1 MVPNTLVKVKRLVS
15 LAMLCTLAF
24 AVTYLSKQIPISV
37 AGFLRMDFKDV
48 IIIIGGFI
56 FGPIAAAAV
65 SIVTSFLEMITIS
78 ATGFYGFFMNVVSSC
93 AFACIAAAFYKKSR
107 TMKASV
113 AGLVAGALSMTVLMI
128 LWNYII
134 TPIYMGLPRG
144 DVAAMLIPVFLPF
157 NLLKSGINVALTILL
172 YKPVIVGLRKA
183 GLAPAGTGSK
193 KGGVNWGLMG
203 AAVFLL
209 ASLAVLF
216 LVLAKII

>member
-1 MVPNTLVKVKRLVS
+1 MVPNTSFKTKRLVS
-15 LAMLCTLAF
+15 LAMLCAIAF
-24 AVTYLSKQIPISV
+24 VVTYLSRQIPIRV

-48 IIIIGGFI
+48 VIIIGGFI
-56 FGPIAAAAV
+56 FGPISAAAV
-65 SIVTSFLEMITIS
+65 SVVTSLIEMLTFS
-78 ATGFYGFFMNVVSSC
+78 ETGFYGFFMNVVSSC

-113 AGLVAGALSMTVLMI
+113 VGLITGALAMTIVMM

-134 TPIYMGLPRG
+134 TPVYMGVDRER
-144 DVAAMLIPVFLPF
+144 VAGMLIPTFLPF
-157 NLLKSGINVALTILL
+157 NLIKAGLNAALTILM

-183 GLAPAGTGSK
+183 GLVPASASGK
-193 KGGVNWGLMG
+193 KGGINWGLMC

-209 ASLAVLF
+209 ASLAVLL